1 MKHGFVNKP
10 AANFAYKKSRGELII
25 LKRRFRIIQITLISL
40 LSFILLLNLVLPTN
54 TIAGGNHDERLPM
67 SAIGITSET
76 NKINSKVA
84 KQFQEQDK
92 VTFLLKL
99 KDQVDTNQ
107 VAMAAAE
114 KAKKLKQTA
123 ASTELQVRSA
133 IVSSLRNKATETQAE
148 LMDFLEQSKLE
159 GNVSNIQ
166 SFYIVNAIAVTATEE
181 VMEKLAKY
189 PEVAKVLPNET
200 RQLFAP
206 ITPKGIPSNETSS
219 TVEWGV
225 KRVGAPQVWDMGIDG
240 SGIVVASIDTG
251 VQWDHPAL
259 KEKYRGYNSMQP
271 NQPDHQ
277 VNWFDAIDGE
287 EAPYDDLKHGTH
299 TVGTILGSEPDG
311 SNQIGVAPG
320 AKWIA
325 VKAFSEA
332 GGKDIDLLEAG
343 EWILAPK
350 DAEGNPHPEL
360 APDIVN
366 NSWGGG
372 SSLDEWY
379 LPMVQNWRSA
389 NIFPVFAAGN
399 SGSDEGTISNPANY
413 PESFAVAAT
422 DDQNSLAWFSS
433 RGPSPYDDIKPDV
446 SAPGVSIRSAVPT
459 NDYEL
464 MSGTSMATPHIAGVV
479 ALVKQANSSLTIDQI
494 EKVLMDTA
502 IPLTSSVYPA
512 SPNYGFGH
520 GFVNAYNAIKSVNAG
535 TGVIQGEVVHDGK
548 DATKPTYQHTS
559 LEYVYDQVV
568 LPLTIEVQDNI
579 SVASVEIQYLADQDW
594 KTIKAERTAGDFR
607 NGTYQAVVPGE
618 DIRENLFTYKWR
630 IEDYGKN
637 EVITSNYEI
646 EVKPA
651 ITTGYSHDFE
661 SVPEGWYSEGINNDW
676 EWGAPVD
683 RPDKAYSGQKVYGT
697 NVDGSHAFNSSSL
710 LHMPPIDLPDGKNAY
725 LQFKQWYDFS
735 PDGVVESTDF
745 GAVLVSLDGE
755 NWERLYRTEPSKYH
769 HEIPIEYTTEDWID
783 GEVDLT
789 AYAGKRIY
797 ISFYMNAVQTGFETR
812 EYSGWYVDNVEL
824 SERSYKTGGEQK
836 TFGKNQNTE
845 VHLKENV
852 GSNVLAPSATFV
864 ENTIIQSNVLPI
876 LGKVT
881 LLDSGYSVAT
891 NPADGSYIM
900 MHNTGDF
907 TIRAEAYGFHPKEQ
921 PVSIPEDGIVQADFN
936 LKPLAYGT
944 IEGVVKDKATGKP
957 LMNAVLSLVE
967 DASITPVKT
976 DSKGRF
982 TLTAF
987 EGSYTLHA
995 FKNNYLYNE
1004 LSVTI
1009 SPKKKTRKN
1018 IELKRYIGFPG
1029 EIGYDDGT
1037 GENSWFWRGANNG
1050 FGIRMSLEEGIT
1062 KSWVTGGLFKVNTNF
1077 PSEGSTRFQVAVYD
1091 SSGPNGAPG
1100 KRIAGPINA
1109 DARTDGEWTH
1119 VDLTDK
1125 NIFVTG
1131 DFYLVYIQ
1139 PDASSAGTSPSLYS
1153 DHDGPF
1159 HDRNWDLFNGKWTNN
1174 QEPEYGNMMIRAIVN
1189 NEIPAP
1195 VIETPLDNTF
1205 TNEATVQVKG
1215 TAFSSHTVKIQN
1227 NGKEAVSGASQ
1238 KDGTFHLPLK
1248 LKDGR
1253 NRITATGWTKDGST
1267 DVSSP
1272 VNIILDEKN
1281 PIIKDVKVKGK
1292 QEEGQSVTIQ
1302 GTVKDEYLEEVLL
1315 QGEEVEVDS
1324 KGNFHHQVKLK
1335 KGINTII
1342 VQAADKADN
1351 TASKIIT
1358 IKAK

>member
-1 MKHGFVNKP
+1 L
-10 AANFAYKKSRGELII
+10 R
-25 LKRRFRIIQITLISL
+25 KRVHAIKITIMSL

-54 TIAGGNHDERLPM
+54 SIARGNHDERKPM
-67 SAIGITSET
+67 SAIDITSET
-76 NKINSKVA
+76 NKIDSKVA
-84 KQFQEQDK
+84 KQFQNKDK

-99 KDQVDTNQ
+99 KDQVDTQQ
-107 VAMAAAE
+107 VAMVAAE
-114 KAKKLKQTA
+114 KAKKQKQTTA
-123 ASTELQVRSA
+123 NTKLQVRSA
-133 IVSSLRNKATETQAE
+133 IVSSLRNKATETQSE
-148 LMDFLEQSKLE
+148 LMDFLKQSKLE
-159 GNVSNIQ
+159 GNVNNIQ
-166 SFYIVNAIAVTATEE
+166 SFYIVNAIAVTATED
-181 VMEKLAKY
+181 VMKKLAKY

-200 RQLFAP
+200 RQLFKP
-206 ITPKGIPSNETSS
+206 IPSKGISSNGTAS

-225 KRVGAPQVWDMGIDG
+225 ERVGAPQVWDMGIDG

-325 VKAFSEA
+325 VKAFSEV

-350 DAEGNPHPEL
+350 DAQGNPHPEL

-399 SGSDEGTISNPANY
+399 SGPDEGTISNPANY

-422 DDQNSLAWFSS
+422 DDKNSLAWFSS

-479 ALVKQANSSLTIDQI
+479 ALLKQANSSLTIEQL
-494 EKVLMDTA
+494 EQTLMDTA
-502 IPLTSSVYPA
+502 IPLTNSDYPA

-535 TGVIQGEVVHDGK
+535 TGMIQGEVVYDGI
-548 DATKPTYQHTS
+548 DAAKPTYQHTP
-559 LEYVYDQVV
+559 LEYIFDQVV
-568 LPLTIEVQDNI
+568 LPLTIEAQDNI
-579 SVASVEIQYLADQDW
+579 SVRSVEIQYLVDQQWKNIVAD
-594 KTIKAERTAGDFR
+594 RTAGDFR
-607 NGTYQAVVPGE
+607 NGTYQAVIPGE
-618 DIRENLFTYKWR
+618 DIKNRTFTYKWK
-630 IEDYGKN
+630 IVDYGKN
-637 EVITSNYEI
+637 EVISSTYEI

-651 ITTGYSHDFE
+651 ITIGYSHDFE
-661 SVPEGWYSEGINNDW
+661 SVLEGWYSEGINNDW
-676 EWGAPVD
+676 EWGTPVD

-697 NVDGSHAFNSSSL
+697 NVDGSHAFNSASL
-710 LHMPPIDLPDGKNAY
+710 LHMPPIDLPDGKNSY

-735 PDGVVESTDF
+735 PDGVGESTDF

-783 GEVDLT
+783 AEVDLT

-812 EYSGWYVDNVEL
+812 EYLGWYVDNVKL
-824 SERSYKTGGEQK
+824 SEKSDKEDEEQ
-836 TFGKNQNTE
+836 TILGKNQNTE
-845 VHLKENV
+845 VHLKENADN
-852 GSNVLAPSATFV
+852 NVLAPSATFV
-864 ENTIIQSNVLPI
+864 ENTTIQSNVLPI
-876 LGKVT
+876 QGKVT
-881 LLDSGYSVAT
+881 LLNSGYSVAT
-891 NPADGSYIM
+891 NPADGTYRM
-900 MHNTGDF
+900 VHNSGDF
-907 TIRAEAYGFHPKEQ
+907 KIRAEAYGFHSKEQ
-921 PVSIPEDGIVQADFN
+921 LVSIPEDGIVQSDFN
-936 LKPLAYGT
+936 LKPLANGT
-944 IEGVVKDKATGKP
+944 IEGVVIDEVTGKP
-957 LMNAVLSLVE
+957 LKDAVLSLVE

-982 TLTAF
+982 ILTAF
-987 EGSYTLHA
+987 EGSYTLHV

-1009 SPKKKTRKN
+1009 SPKKKTKKD

-1100 KRIAGPINA
+1100 KRIAGPFNA

-1159 HDRNWDLFNGKWTNN
+1159 HDRNWDLYNGKWTNN
-1174 QEPEYGNMMIRAIVN
+1174 LEPEYGNMMIRAIVN

-1205 TNEATVQVKG
+1205 TNKATVQVKG
-1215 TAFSSHTVKIQN
+1215 TAFSSNTVKIQN
-1227 NGKEAVSGASQ
+1227 NSKEVASGISQ
-1238 KDGTFHLPLK
+1238 KDGTFHLSVK
-1248 LKDGR
+1248 LKNGL
-1253 NRITATGWTKDGST
+1253 NRLTATGWTKDGST
-1267 DVSSP
+1267 DASSP
-1272 VNIILDEKN
+1272 VNIILDQKN
-1281 PIIKDVKVKGK
+1281 PKITAVKVKGK
-1292 QEEGQSVTIQ
+1292 KQFGQEVTIQ
-1302 GTVKDEYLEEVLL
+1302 GIVKDEYLEEVLIN
-1315 QGEEVEVDS
+1315 GEAVEVDS
-1324 KGNFHHQVKLK
+1324 KGSFTHQVELK
-1335 KGINTII
+1335 KGNNTIV
-1342 VQAADKADN
+1342 VQATDKAGN
-1351 TASKIIT
+1351 IERKT
-1358 IKAK
+1358 IKVKGK

>member
-1 MKHGFVNKP
+1 M
-10 AANFAYKKSRGELII
+10 
-25 LKRRFRIIQITLISL
+25 KRRFRIIQITLISL
-40 LSFILLLNLVLPTN
+40 LSFILLLNLALPTN
-54 TIAGGNHDERLPM
+54 TKAGVKYEERLPR
-67 SAIGITSET
+67 SAFDITSET
-76 NKINSKVA
+76 NKINSKVT

-92 VTFLLKL
+92 VTFLIKL
-99 KDQVDTNQ
+99 KDQVDTNK
-107 VAMAAAE
+107 VAMIEAE
-114 KAKKLKQTA
+114 KANKQKQTPA
-123 ASTELQVRSA
+123 AATLHVRSA

-148 LMDFLEQSKLE
+148 IMNFLEQSKSE
-159 GNVSNIQ
+159 GNVNNFQ
-166 SFYIVNAIAVTATEE
+166 SFYIVNAIAVTATEN

-206 ITPKGIPSNETSS
+206 ITPKVIPSNKTAS

-271 NQPDHQ
+271 SQPEHQ

-299 TVGTILGSEPDG
+299 TVGTILGSESDG
-311 SNQIGVAPG
+311 SNQIGVAPA

-325 VKAFSEA
+325 VKAFSEV

-372 SSLDEWY
+372 ANLDEWY

-399 SGSDEGTISNPANY
+399 SGPVEGTISNPANY

-422 DDQNSLAWFSS
+422 DEQNSLAWFSS

-479 ALVKQANSSLTIDQI
+479 ALLKQANASLTIEQL
-494 EKVLMDTA
+494 EKIMMETA
-502 IPLTSSVYPA
+502 IPLTDSDYSA

-520 GFVNAYNAIKSVNAG
+520 GFVNAYNAITSINSG
-535 TGVIQGEVVHDGK
+535 TGMIQGEVVYDGK
-548 DATKPTYQHTS
+548 DAVNPTYQHTS
-559 LEYVYDQVV
+559 REFIFDQVD
-568 LPLTIEVQDNI
+568 LPLTIEAQDNI
-579 SVASVEIQYLADQDW
+579 SVRSVEIQYLVDQKWKKIIAD
-594 KTIKAERTAGDFR
+594 RTAGDYR
-607 NGTYQAVVPGE
+607 KGTYQAVIPGE
-618 DIRENLFTYKWR
+618 DIRNGTFLYKWR
-630 IEDYGKN
+630 IVDYGEN
-637 EVITSNYEI
+637 EVTSSTYEI

-651 ITTGYSHDFE
+651 ITIGYSHDFE
-661 SVPEGWYSEGINNDW
+661 SFPEGWYSEGIHNDW
-676 EWGAPVD
+676 EWGAPVE
-683 RPDKAYSGQKVYGT
+683 RPDKAYSGQRVYGT
-697 NVDGSHAFNSSSL
+697 NVDGAHAINSASL
-710 LHMPPIDLPDGKNAY
+710 LHMPPIDLPDGKNSY

-735 PDGVVESTDF
+735 PDGVGESTDF

-755 NWERLYRTEPSKYH
+755 NWERLYRTEPTKSH
-769 HEIPIEYTTEDWID
+769 HEIPIEYSTEDWTD
-783 GEVDLT
+783 AEVDLT

-797 ISFYMNAVQTGFETR
+797 ISFYMNAILTGFETR
-812 EYSGWYVDNVEL
+812 EYLGWYLDDIGL
-824 SERSYKTGGEQK
+824 SEKTGIITEEQ
-836 TFGKNQNTE
+836 TIDENNKNIE
-845 VHLKENV
+845 VHVKESADNT
-852 GSNVLAPSATFV
+852 VLAPNAAYV
-864 ENTIIQSNVLPI
+864 ENTTIHSNVLPI
-876 LGKVT
+876 GGKVT

-891 NPADGSYIM
+891 NPANGTYVM
-900 MHNTGDF
+900 MHNPGDF
-907 TIRAEAYGFHPKEQ
+907 KIRAEAYGFHSKEQ
-921 PVSIPEDGIVQADFN
+921 LVSIPENGIVQSDFN
-936 LKPLAYGT
+936 LQPLANGT
-944 IEGVVKDKATGKP
+944 IQGIVKDIATGKP
-957 LMNAVLSLVE
+957 LKDAVLSLVE

-987 EGSYTLHA
+987 EGSYTLHV
-995 FKNNYLYNE
+995 FKNNYVYKE

-1009 SPKKKTRKN
+1009 SPRKKTKKN

-1029 EIGYDDGT
+1029 EVGYDDGT

-1050 FGIRMSLEEGIT
+1050 FGIRMSLEKGIT
-1062 KSWVTGGLFKVNTNF
+1062 KSWVTGGLFKINTNF

-1100 KRIAGPINA
+1100 IRIAGPFNA

-1131 DFYLVYIQ
+1131 DFFLVYIQ

-1174 QEPEYGNMMIRAIVN
+1174 LEPEYGNMMIRAIVN
-1189 NEIPAP
+1189 NAIPAP

-1205 TNEATVQVKG
+1205 TNKATVQVKG
-1215 TAFSSHTVKIQN
+1215 TVFSSHTVKIQN
-1227 NGKEAVSGASQ
+1227 NGKEAASGASK
-1238 KDGTFHLPLK
+1238 KDGTFHLSLK
-1248 LKDGR
+1248 LKDGG

-1281 PIIKDVKVKGK
+1281 PIIRDVKVNGK
-1292 QEEGQSVTIQ
+1292 KEIGQSVTIQ
-1302 GTVKDEYLEEVLL
+1302 GTVKDDYLEEVLL
-1315 QGEEVEVDS
+1315 QGENVEVDS
-1324 KGNFHHQVKLK
+1324 KGNFHHQVELK